1 MAKNKLTDL
10 NDHLF
15 MAMERLND
23 ESLNGEAL
31 VEEIE
36 RSKAIARI
44 SQEIISTGNL
54 VLKARVAV
62 ERDLFGVGPTPAMLS
77 TGE

>member
-23 ESLNGEAL
+23 EDLQGDSLL
-31 VEEIE
+31 EEIE
-36 RSKAIARI
+36 RSKAIAKI

-62 ERDLFGVGPTPAMLS
+62 ERDLFGTGPAPAMLS
-77 TGE
+77 IGE